1 MGQPASTGNRLRL
14 RLGAPAVLRRL
25 REDMVDL
32 AHLMPSLL
40 NDYAPLDGVY
50 DELVDDNGRVR
61 GHWRPFLEAL
71 ERLGRDEIA
80 RRADAATRR
89 VHEAGVYYR
98 AYDRDTDQAWPL
110 SSTPVIIDT
119 ADWRAIEAGLI
130 QRAQLMEAALADFY
144 GQQTLVANGEVPAAV
159 LTGSPDFLRP
169 LAGATPAGGRYLNFY
184 AADLGR
190 APDGRWWVLN
200 DRTQAPSGAGY
211 ALGNRIALSR
221 TLPETMHE
229 LDVRRLAGFFQSFRA
244 TLTARSAPDSAGVCL
259 LTPGPFNETYYE
271 HAYLARYLGFL
282 LVEGEDLAVRNGAVF
297 LRTVAGL
304 KKVDTILRRLDSD
317 FIDPLTLNP
326 ASRLGAPGLSDAA
339 RNGAVMFANALG
351 AGLVESRALMAFWP
365 KLARTLLGED
375 LLLPNVAT
383 WWCGDDVV
391 RDEVAARFE
400 DFAIAPAFGGES
412 GEVFT
417 HGAINGGAMS
427 PEQRQR
433 TLEQMNRRGGD
444 FVGQELVKL
453 SSTPVLTNGSFEPRP
468 FQLRVFL
475 AATESGWTV
484 MPGGFVRVSSRADPL
499 AINMQRGG
507 LSADAWVLSDGPVGY
522 SSLLPSAAAPELRR
536 SIGALTTRTAE
547 NMFWLGRYLERADA
561 SLRLVRA
568 LSARASERD
577 LDAVAVSRKLVDAL
591 VFWGAA
597 SEDEENEEERT
608 AGQVAREAMRSA
620 SLFGAPPVLVR
631 RALNAASAIRDQ
643 LSPDAWRIIKGLDR
657 QMADGAD
664 APFPETLDRA
674 ERALRELAAFS
685 GYAHEN
691 MTRTTGWAILDIGR
705 RVERGMTVARFV
717 SRFGVGATTP
727 ASLEALLELCDSQ
740 ITYARRYFV
749 TASPAAVADLLIFDD
764 DNPRACAFQAA
775 RLRALLDDLPESARA
790 DAAKTFRESIVQL
803 EASMTGTPPSRIDR
817 EFLFRLDQAFLAVA
831 SSFADLYL
839 ADHDHT
845 GGR

>member
-1 MGQPASTGNRLRL
+1 MA
-14 RLGAPAVLRRL
+14 
-25 REDMVDL
+25 DL
-32 AHLMPSLL
+32 TRLMPTLL

-50 DELVDDNGRVR
+50 DELVDAEGRVR
-61 GHWRPFLEAL
+61 AHWRPFLEAL
-71 ERLGRDEIA
+71 ERLGREEIA

-98 AYDRDTDQAWPL
+98 AYDRDADLAWPL
-110 SSTPVIIDT
+110 SSTPVIIDA
-119 ADWRAIEAGLI
+119 ADWRTIEAGLI
-130 QRAQLMEAALADFY
+130 QRARLLEIALSDFY
-144 GQQTLVANGEVPAAV
+144 GAQHLLADGEVPAAV
-159 LTGSPDFLRP
+159 VTGSPEFLRP
-169 LAGATPAGGRYLNFY
+169 LVRATPAGGRHLRFY

-190 APDGRWWVLN
+190 APDGRWWVLA

-221 TLPETMHE
+221 TLPETMHD
-229 LDVRRLAGFFQSFRA
+229 LDVRRLASFFQAFRG

-259 LTPGPFNETYYE
+259 LTPGPYNETYYE

-282 LVEGEDLAVRNGAVF
+282 LVEGEDLAVRNGSVY

-304 KKVDTILRRLDSD
+304 KKVDTILRRLDAD
-317 FIDPLTLNP
+317 FADPLALNP
-326 ASRLGAPGLSDAA
+326 ASQLGAPGLADAA
-339 RNGAVMFANALG
+339 RRGAVMFANALG
-351 AGLVESRALMAFWP
+351 SGLVESRALMAFWP

-383 WWCGDDVV
+383 WWCGDDAV

-400 DFAIAPAFGGES
+400 DFAIAPAFAAGVGA
-412 GEVFT
+412 FQ
-417 HGAINGGAMS
+417 HGAINGGQMS
-427 PEQRQR
+427 DAERAR
-433 TLEQMNRRGGD
+433 TLERMRLRGGD

-453 SSTPVLTNGSFEPRP
+453 SSTPVLANGGFEPRP

-475 AATESGWTV
+475 AATEDGWTV

-507 LSADAWVLSDGPVGY
+507 LAADAWVLSEGPEGY
-522 SSLLPSAAAPELRR
+522 SSLLPSTASPELRR

-547 NMFWLGRYLERADA
+547 NMFWLGRYLERADS

-568 LSARASERD
+568 LASRASERD
-577 LDAVAVSRKLVDAL
+577 PDAVAVTDKLMDAL
-591 VFWGAA
+591 VFWGA
-597 SEDEENEEERT
+597 SPEQEEDDETERS
-608 AGQVAREAMRSA
+608 AVAVARDAMRS
-620 SLFGAPPVLVR
+620 SDLFGAPPVLAR

-657 QMADGAD
+657 QMAEGID
-664 APFPETLDRA
+664 APFIDTLDRA

-705 RVERGMTVARFV
+705 RVERGMTVARFM

-727 ASLEALLELCDSQ
+727 AALEALLELCDSQ

-749 TASPAAVADLLIFDD
+749 TASPAAVADLLVFDE

-775 RLRALLDDLPESARA
+775 RLRMLLDDLPESARA

-803 EASMTGTPPSRIDR
+803 EASMTGTPPSRIDGD
-817 EFLFRLDQAFLAVA
+817 FLFRLDQAFLTVA
-831 SSFADLYL
+831 SSFSDLYL
-839 ADHDHT
+839 ADHE
-845 GGR
+845 GER